1 MLMAPESEGWLQSL
15 DTRSNQ
21 SRGQRTAILRG
32 IDKYVRALRKIRN
45 RSRKKVDD
53 LRRRGHQNR
62 LLTAL
67 VGDRQVRHAILRPA
81 CRDMPVGHRSA
92 DVRWR
97 RRSTRRK

>member
-1 MLMAPESEGWLQSL
+1 MLMAPGSEGRLQFP

-81 CRDMPVGHRSA
+81 CRDMPVGLLSA
-92 DVRWR
+92 EDR
-97 RRSTRRK
+97 TRTR